1 MLLSTLKRLLI
12 LPLAFTG
19 AFAQDNPPAAKP
31 QSENGSIILDLNGG
45 WSFGF
50 PAVRASIFTSAGS
63 AISPEKKFLPAYGFD
78 ANVRVWKFLV
88 PFFDLSAID
97 TGKATAS
104 VGAYQATAQA
114 NTYALNGGIR
124 FEGSHGRFRPYARF
138 GGGTLR
144 QSLSGNISVGASSV
158 ALSGSGSAGE
168 FMYGAGVRGFL
179 GKHWGTDI
187 GFDGY
192 HVDRPL
198 NGAGQNYSR
207 LHFGWFLQSKSSVE

>member
-1 MLLSTLKRLLI
+1 MFLLTLKRLLV
-12 LPLAFTG
+12 LPLALVAG
-19 AFAQDNPPAAKP
+19 FAQDNPADTKP
-31 QSENGSIILDLNGG
+31 KSENGSIILDLNGG

-50 PAVRASIFTSAGS
+50 PAVRASVSTSAGS
-63 AISPEKKFLPAYGFD
+63 AISPEKTALPAYGFD
-78 ANVRVWKFLV
+78 ANVRVWKFFV
-88 PFFDLSAID
+88 PFFELSAID

-124 FEGSHGRFRPYARF
+124 FESDHGRIRPYARF

-144 QSLSGNISVGASSV
+144 QTLSGTFSAGSSSTG
-158 ALSGSGSAGE
+158 LSGSGSAGE
-168 FMYGAGVRGFL
+168 FMYGGGVRSFL
-179 GKHWGTDI
+179 GKHWGVDI

-192 HVDRPL
+192 HVSQPL